1 MTDSVTKQM
10 EMIKDAVKKAK
21 TPDLKKQGAKKF
33 ISTKGEITVSRD
45 GLAWR
50 DGKVLG
56 RRNWIVQT
64 ETSLT
69 SKQEYIIKAINREEA
84 EEKAISM
91 SETRYKRYNGV
102 YTEVT
107 ACWCPNEDG

>member
-1 MTDSVTKQM
+1 
-10 EMIKDAVKKAK
+10 MIDRATIEKIEAAVKKVKAK
-21 TPDLKKQGAKKF
+21 KGTPQMKKQAAKKF
-33 ISTKGEITVSRD
+33 IQGEITVDRMT

-56 RRNWIVQT
+56 RRNWVVQT
-64 ETSLT
+64 ETQLT
-69 SKQEYIIKAINREEA
+69 SKNEYVIKAISQEEA

-91 SETRYKRYNGV
+91 TENRYKRYDGV

-107 ACWCPNEDG
+107 ACWTD

>member
-1 MTDSVTKQM
+1 MTEGVTIEKI
-10 EMIKDAVKKAK
+10 EAAVKKMKAK
-21 TPDLKKQGAKKF
+21 QPDFKKQGAKKF
-33 ISTKGEITVSRD
+33 MSTKGEITVSRD

-91 SETRYKRYNGV
+91 SEARYKRYKGV

-107 ACWCPNEDG
+107 ASWCPNEDG

>member
-1 MTDSVTKQM
+1 
-10 EMIKDAVKKAK
+10 MIVKAK
-21 TPDLKKQGAKKF
+21 TPNFKKQGAKKF

-56 RRNWIVQT
+56 RRNWVVVT

-69 SKQEYIIKAINREEA
+69 AKNEYVVKAINREEA

-91 SETRYKRYNGV
+91 TENRYKRYDGV

-107 ACWCPNEDG
+107 ACWTD